1 MSRRPVAV
9 TQAEIQ
15 RAIRAAKREGADSV
29 EVRPDGTVTF
39 LLKGVPLTPPDP
51 EDAFAK
57 WEREYEQEKASRGR
71 QRN

>member
-1 MSRRPVAV
+1 MSRRPAAV
-9 TQAEIQ
+9 TQADIE
-15 RAIRAAKREGADSV
+15 RAIKAAKRQGADSV
-29 EVRPDGTVTF
+29 EVRPDGSIVV
-39 LLKGVPLTPPDP
+39 LLKGVPLAPPDP